1 MSSQG
6 QINALGEQYIGAE
19 TPNVNSSS
27 EPGVVHGGSGTSGGG
42 RSNDADFKVDIPWP
56 LLLFAYGVV
65 SLFA

>member
-42 RSNDADFKVDIPWP
+42 RSNDAGSMVDIQWP
-56 LLLFAYGVV
+56 LLSFAYGVV